1 VIKIKPVR
9 GSPERE
15 ESQASVVRSVGRLSF
30 RAATSTISGLQNI
43 NSVVYPEYLVLV
55 LQNVMLL
62 RNKLGDC
69 MVVVLQNV
77 MMSRKNRGLQ
87 S

>member
-1 VIKIKPVR
+1 MIKIKLVL
-9 GSPERE
+9 GSQERE
-15 ESQASVVRSVGRLSF
+15 ESKASVVRSVGRLSF

-55 LQNVMLL
+55 LLNVMLL
-62 RNKLGDC
+62 SNKLGDC